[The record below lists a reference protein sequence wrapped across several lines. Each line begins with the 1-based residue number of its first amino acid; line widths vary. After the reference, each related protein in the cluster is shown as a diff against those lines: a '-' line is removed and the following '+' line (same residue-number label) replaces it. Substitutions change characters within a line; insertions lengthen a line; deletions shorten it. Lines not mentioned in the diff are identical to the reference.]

1 MRRPV
6 FRPTTVLVIPLVSA
20 LFFLLFCSSGWTF
33 QDPRIELENLRVSR
47 TCEDG
52 FDLEGT
58 LKVFNPNDV
67 GAKVSGYRYRL
78 EVEGRRLMGGESRLP
93 FEIPPLK
100 AFRVKVPGTVYYQ
113 DLLAARDRAFS
124 GQAFRYTLS
133 GTLFLDTFF
142 GPHPVPFSQEGV
154 LNLSEILQEKTRQL
168 FQGLLD
174 GNSP

>member
-6 FRPTTVLVIPLVSA
+6 FQPIKILVIPLVSA
-20 LFFLLFCSSGWTF
+20 IYFLLACSSGQAF
-33 QDPRIELENLRVSR
+33 QDPQIELESLRVSR
-47 TCEDG
+47 TYQEA

-58 LKVFNPNDV
+58 LKVFNPNDIS
-67 GAKVSGYRYRL
+67 AKVSGYRYRL
-78 EVEGRRLMGGESRLP
+78 EVEGRRLMGGQSRQP

-113 DLLAARDRAFS
+113 DLLAAGNRALS
-124 GQAFRYTLS
+124 GQAFLYTLS
-133 GTLFLDTFF
+133 GTLFLDTFI
-142 GPHPVPFSQEGV
+142 GPYSVPFSQEGA